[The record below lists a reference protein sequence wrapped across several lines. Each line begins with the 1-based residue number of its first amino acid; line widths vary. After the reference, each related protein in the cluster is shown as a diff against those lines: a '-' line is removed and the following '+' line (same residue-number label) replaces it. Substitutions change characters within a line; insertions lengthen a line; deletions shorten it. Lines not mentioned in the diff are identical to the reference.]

1 MNMAGSAVNIHWLF
15 NSLNISYIEDNV
27 MYICD
32 IEGENKTA
40 VLEDMDLA
48 LIQTVSSNGE
58 KITTLSVSP
67 IEQTGLYNIIVNLYT
82 IH

>member
-1 MNMAGSAVNIHWLF
+1 
-15 NSLNISYIEDNV
+15 

-32 IEGENKTA
+32 IEGENKT
-40 VLEDMDLA
+40 VILEDMDLA

-67 IEQTGLYNIIVNLYT
+67 IEQTSLYNIIVNLYT